1 MRSNGSFATTTS
13 AGILLAFTF
22 AAGAAH
28 TLPCLAC
35 EVATSY
41 QAAVRVYDRARAWG
55 VIARW
60 WIDPEYAPAA
70 RKKQP
75 APKPEDICQ
84 ARPTDGQE
92 R

>member
-1 MRSNGSFATTTS
+1 MRPNGSFATTTS
-13 AGILLAFTF
+13 AGILLAFML

-28 TLPCLAC
+28 TLPCLTC

-41 QAAVRVYDRARAWG
+41 HAAVRVYDRARLWG

-60 WIDPEYAPAA
+60 WIDPEYAPSA
-70 RKKQP
+70 RHEEP
-75 APKPEDICQ
+75 ATKPEDVCQ
-84 ARPTDGQE
+84 ARPADGQE